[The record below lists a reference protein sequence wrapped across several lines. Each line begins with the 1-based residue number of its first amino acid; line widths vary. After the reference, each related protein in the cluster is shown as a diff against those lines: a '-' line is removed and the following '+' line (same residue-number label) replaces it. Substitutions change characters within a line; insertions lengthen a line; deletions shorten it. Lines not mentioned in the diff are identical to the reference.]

1 MIRPPTGGT
10 HIKFLEDPVAEYA
23 LAMLVDFENM
33 ARPGAKSR
41 GDFDITLVLDRLN
54 EKGRVIV
61 KRAYADWSRYRE
73 AKHQLQNA
81 GLELIEMP
89 SAREGAKNRAD
100 IKLAV
105 DAMELA
111 YSREHVDNFV
121 IVSGDSDFTPL
132 VGKLRELNKRVIGV
146 GNRESTSDLLIANCD
161 EFIFYD
167 SIAGARGS
175 SRRGSTDVAAMLRDT
190 LTALQ
195 REGVEWPLA
204 SVVKDSMRRKNP
216 AFDERDA
223 GFGTFSKLLDDAS
236 ARGHIRLETDP
247 RSGTYRVELADST
260 AGAPTMSPTED
271 RSETDRGGRRR
282 RRRPPRGA
290 EEGRTTEQDDRAA
303 LGDIPEGAEVFEVV
317 VEATP
322 DPDLGDL
329 PPVGVPISYEDMIL
343 MGPDIDAEI
352 PELIEQSDLDRV
364 EAEQPSRGSRRR
376 RRRFSGDD
384 EPTASDLSEL
394 REDDDVTSPG
404 ATIGTGALTLERMS
418 AEEIRAAFD
427 AGEPVYFTV
436 EGVEHTTVES
446 LGVATPDG
454 EQVLRTWTT
463 AAGKVSK
470 SAAKT
475 FDLAVKYH
483 AAGRKGAAFAVRP
496 SVGTPEVATAPEPA
510 AQVETQMDAPAA
522 SAPETSEDSRPG
534 RRRRRSRPPE
544 ATESGPAE
552 AITAPVVASE
562 PVAPADDV
570 DPAVEKAPTARRRR
584 APRAAAG
591 ASADNAAPATEATA
605 PDGSGSDDTASG
617 TGRRRRRRTSPP
629 PSE

>member
-1 MIRPPTGGT
+1 
-10 HIKFLEDPVAEYA
+10 
-23 LAMLVDFENM
+23 MLVDFENM

-167 SIAGARGS
+167 SIAGARGT
-175 SRRGSTDVAAMLRDT
+175 SRRGSTDVPAMLRDT

-236 ARGHIRLETDP
+236 SRGLIRLETDP

-260 AGAPTMSPTED
+260 AGAPSMSPTEE
-271 RSETDRGGRRR
+271 RPETDRGGRRR
-282 RRRPPRGA
+282 RRRPPRGS
-290 EEGRTTEQDDRAA
+290 EEARAAEQDDRAA
-303 LGDIPEGAEVFEVV
+303 LGEIPEGAEVFEVV
-317 VEATP
+317 VQATP

-329 PPVGVPISYEDMIL
+329 PPVGQPISYEDMIL
-343 MGPDIDAEI
+343 MGPDIEAEI
-352 PELIEQSDLDRV
+352 PELIEKSDLDRV
-364 EAEQPSRGSRRR
+364 EAAQPSRGSRRR

-384 EPTASDLSEL
+384 EPTAADLSDL
-394 REDDDVTSPG
+394 REEDEAEAVGISAVASPG
-404 ATIGTGALTLERMS
+404 LTLERMS
-418 AEEIRAAFD
+418 ADEIRAAFE

-436 EGVEHTTVES
+436 EGVEPTTIES

-454 EQVLRTWTT
+454 EQIQRTWTS

-470 SAAKT
+470 STAKT

-483 AAGRKGAAFAVRP
+483 AAGRKGALFAVRP
-496 SVGTPEVATAPEPA
+496 VVVEAAPPVEAPTEVAMTAERPTLE
-510 AQVETQMDAPAA
+510 A
-522 SAPETSEDSRPG
+522 SDEQRPG

-544 ATESGPAE
+544 TTEA
-552 AITAPVVASE
+552 APVTTERVTPAVEVS
-562 PVAPADDV
+562 APAAADEAV
-570 DPAVEKAPTARRRR
+570 VEKAPSRRRR
-584 APRAAAG
+584 APRATAGRTAGDAAAAG
-591 ASADNAAPATEATA
+591 SEATTSADAGTDEAP
-605 PDGSGSDDTASG
+605 SS